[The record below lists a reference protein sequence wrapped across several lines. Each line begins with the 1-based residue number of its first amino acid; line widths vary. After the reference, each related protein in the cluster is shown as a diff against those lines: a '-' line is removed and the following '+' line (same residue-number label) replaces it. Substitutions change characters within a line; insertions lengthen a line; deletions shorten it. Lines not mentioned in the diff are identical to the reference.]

1 MQNPS
6 PRKLSSSSS
15 HKASNKPLKLKTSS
29 IMLSNIPDD
38 ILQVMFKSLTI
49 KQLIEIYSINTTFS
63 KKKLVIEMEVVDLSD
78 LIITKKTLDFLDKVL
93 DKSKIKRIILNNT
106 RFDIK
111 TSEQFSGN
119 SKIFEN
125 ITIKQLIEIYETNT
139 TFSKK
144 GIVIEMK
151 VVDLSDL
158 IITKKTLDFLDK
170 VLDKSKIKKLI
181 LNKTKFEI
189 KTSEQFSGNNKIFE
203 NVKELQIKDT
213 TIDVKANYFLKKYLN
228 IENFQSL
235 KIKRLI
241 LDNIKFASDTDYED
255 FNYNIEYYQNL
266 EELIIS
272 NFNSVEDK
280 GGYNNDDI
288 NYFNE
293 LIEKIR
299 VLVNL
304 KKLRINHTDITTE
317 TDWDENLVFVDV
329 FLETLSELVNLKY
342 LKLYKN
348 EINEKQLNKIKK
360 GITDRFSKNK
370 NKNVWLIR
378 K

>member
-1 MQNPS
+1 MQSS

-49 KQLIEIYSINTTFS
+49 KQLIEIYSINTAFS

-106 RFDIK
+106 RF
-111 TSEQFSGN
+111 N
-119 SKIFEN
+119 
-125 ITIKQLIEIYETNT
+125 
-139 TFSKK
+139 
-144 GIVIEMK
+144 
-151 VVDLSDL
+151 
-158 IITKKTLDFLDK
+158 
-170 VLDKSKIKKLI
+170 
-181 LNKTKFEI
+181 I

-266 EELIIS
+266 EELIIN

-280 GGYNNDDI
+280 GGYNHDDI

-348 EINEKQLNKIKK
+348 EINEKQLNKINK
-360 GITDRFSKNK
+360 GITDRFYKIENK
-370 NKNVWLIR
+370 NEWLIR

>member
-1 MQNPS
+1 
-6 PRKLSSSSS
+6 
-15 HKASNKPLKLKTSS
+15 
-29 IMLSNIPDD
+29 
-38 ILQVMFKSLTI
+38 MFKSLTI

-329 FLETLSELVNLKY
+329 FLETLSELVNIKM
-342 LKLYKN
+342 KLMK
-348 EINEKQLNKIKK
+348 
-360 GITDRFSKNK
+360 SS
-370 NKNVWLIR
+370 
-378 K
+378 

>member
-1 MQNPS
+1 MQSS
-6 PRKLSSSSS
+6 PRKLSSSSSSSS
-15 HKASNKPLKLKTSS
+15 HKASNKPLKSKTSS
-29 IMLSNIPDD
+29 ILLDNISDD
-38 ILQVMFKSLTI
+38 LLQVMFKSLTI
-49 KQLIEIYSINTTFS
+49 KKLIEIYSINTAFS

-106 RFDIK
+106 RFNIK

-119 SKIFEN
+119 SKIFSN
-125 ITIKQLIEIYETNT
+125 ITIKQLIEIYKTNT
-139 TFSKK
+139 IFSKK
-144 GIVIEMK
+144 RIVIEMK

-158 IITKKTLDFLDK
+158 RITKKTLDF
-170 VLDKSKIKKLI
+170 LDKSKIKKLI
-181 LNKTKFEI
+181 LNNTRFDI

-228 IENFQSL
+228 IENIQSL

-272 NFNSVEDK
+272 NFNSIEDK
-280 GGYNNDDI
+280 VYNADAI

-304 KKLRINHTDITTE
+304 KKLRINHTDITAE

-348 EINEKQLNKIKK
+348 EIDEVQLNEIKE
-360 GITDRFSKNK
+360 GITDRFYKIK

>member
-1 MQNPS
+1 
-6 PRKLSSSSS
+6 
-15 HKASNKPLKLKTSS
+15 
-29 IMLSNIPDD
+29 
-38 ILQVMFKSLTI
+38 MFKSLTI
-49 KQLIEIYSINTTFS
+49 KQLIEIY
-63 KKKLVIEMEVVDLSD
+63 K
-78 LIITKKTLDFLDKVL
+78 
-93 DKSKIKRIILNNT
+93 
-106 RFDIK
+106 
-111 TSEQFSGN
+111 
-119 SKIFEN
+119 
-125 ITIKQLIEIYETNT
+125 TNT

-144 GIVIEMK
+144 GIIIEMK

-228 IENFQSL
+228 IENFKSL

-280 GGYNNDDI
+280 GYTRDAI

-348 EINEKQLNKIKK
+348 EIDEVQLNEIKE
-360 GITDRFSKNK
+360 GITDRFYKIK
-370 NKNVWLIR
+370 NKNVWLIM

>member
-1 MQNPS
+1 MQSS
-6 PRKLSSSSS
+6 PRKSSSSSS

-29 IMLSNIPDD
+29 ILLDNISDD
-38 ILQVMFKSLTI
+38 LLQVMFKSLTI
-49 KQLIEIYSINTTFS
+49 KQLIEIYSINTAFS
-63 KKKLVIEMEVVDLSD
+63 KKKL
-78 LIITKKTLDFLDKVL
+78 
-93 DKSKIKRIILNNT
+93 
-106 RFDIK
+106 
-111 TSEQFSGN
+111 
-119 SKIFEN
+119 
-125 ITIKQLIEIYETNT
+125 
-139 TFSKK
+139 
-144 GIVIEMK
+144 VIEMK

-170 VLDKSKIKKLI
+170 VLDKSKIKRLI

-228 IENFQSL
+228 IENFKSL

-241 LDNIKFASDTDYED
+241 LDNIKFASDKDYED

-272 NFNSVEDK
+272 NFNSIEDK
-280 GGYNNDDI
+280 VYNADAI

-304 KKLRINHTDITTE
+304 KKLRINHTDITAE

-348 EINEKQLNKIKK
+348 EIDEVQLNEIKE
-360 GITDRFSKNK
+360 GITDRFYKIK

>member
-1 MQNPS
+1 MQS
-6 PRKLSSSSS
+6 SARKSSSSS
-15 HKASNKPLKLKTSS
+15 STRKSSPSSSRKAAKQPSKLGTTTLYNIHDDVLQ
-29 IMLSNIPDD
+29 IML
-38 ILQVMFKSLTI
+38 QRLTI
-49 KQLIEIYSINTTFS
+49 KQLLEIYITNTAFS
-63 KKKLVIEMEVVDLSD
+63 DKGIMLEMEVIDLSD

-93 DKSKIKRIILNNT
+93 DKSKIKR
-106 RFDIK
+106 
-111 TSEQFSGN
+111 
-119 SKIFEN
+119 
-125 ITIKQLIEIYETNT
+125 
-139 TFSKK
+139 
-144 GIVIEMK
+144 
-151 VVDLSDL
+151 
-158 IITKKTLDFLDK
+158 
-170 VLDKSKIKKLI
+170 LI
-181 LNKTKFEI
+181 LNKTKFDI

-203 NVKELQIKDT
+203 NVKELQIKNT

-280 GGYNNDDI
+280 VYNADAI

-304 KKLRINHTDITTE
+304 KKLRINHTDITAE

-348 EINEKQLNKIKK
+348 EIDEVQLNEIKE
-360 GITDRFSKNK
+360 GITDRFYKIK

>member
-1 MQNPS
+1 MQSS
-6 PRKLSSSSS
+6 PRKLSSSSSSSS
-15 HKASNKPLKLKTSS
+15 HKASNKPLILNTSS
-29 IMLSNIPDD
+29 ILLYNIPDD
-38 ILQVMFKSLTI
+38 LLQIMFKSLTI
-49 KQLIEIYSINTTFS
+49 KQLIGIYSINTAFS
-63 KKKLVIEMEVVDLSD
+63 KKKLVIEMKVVDLSD

-93 DKSKIKRIILNNT
+93 DKSKIKRIILN
-106 RFDIK
+106 
-111 TSEQFSGN
+111 
-119 SKIFEN
+119 
-125 ITIKQLIEIYETNT
+125 
-139 TFSKK
+139 
-144 GIVIEMK
+144 
-151 VVDLSDL
+151 
-158 IITKKTLDFLDK
+158 
-170 VLDKSKIKKLI
+170 
-181 LNKTKFEI
+181 KTKFEI

-203 NVKELQIKDT
+203 NVEELQIKDT

-228 IENFQSL
+228 IENIKSL

-266 EELIIS
+266 EELIIN

-304 KKLRINHTDITTE
+304 KKLRINHTDITAE

-348 EINEKQLNKIKK
+348 EINEKQLNKINK
-360 GITDRFSKNK
+360 GITDRFYKIENK
-370 NKNVWLIR
+370 NEWLR

>member
-1 MQNPS
+1 
-6 PRKLSSSSS
+6 
-15 HKASNKPLKLKTSS
+15 
-29 IMLSNIPDD
+29 
-38 ILQVMFKSLTI
+38 MFKSLTI
-49 KQLIEIYSINTTFS
+49 KQLIEIYSINTAFS

-106 RFDIK
+106 RF
-111 TSEQFSGN
+111 N
-119 SKIFEN
+119 
-125 ITIKQLIEIYETNT
+125 
-139 TFSKK
+139 
-144 GIVIEMK
+144 
-151 VVDLSDL
+151 
-158 IITKKTLDFLDK
+158 
-170 VLDKSKIKKLI
+170 
-181 LNKTKFEI
+181 I

-266 EELIIS
+266 EELIIN

-280 GGYNNDDI
+280 GGYNHDDI

-348 EINEKQLNKIKK
+348 EINEKQLNKINK
-360 GITDRFSKNK
+360 GITDRFYKIENK
-370 NKNVWLIR
+370 NEWLIR